1 MEDDWTDFSKLASAS
16 ASALRLSL
24 RVKTLTTPS
33 LAPDTMSLLGPTA
46 TLHTEMA
53 GWTIV

>member
-53 GWTIV
+53 GWTMV